1 MYGQRVNVSEI
12 AREVGIAPSAV
23 RFYERRGILPRPGR
37 LRNGY
42 RDYSAEDVS
51 RIRLVVTLR
60 QLGLELATA
69 GRLADLCVTG
79 QCELMARDL
88 APLIA
93 SQREAV
99 VRAQAQ
105 LHDLDRRLAR
115 LADSLSDDNP
125 DPDVWMPTG
134 GADDGYP
141 RLGTGTEPSMTA
153 GARLL
158 EPQQHR

>member
-1 MYGQRVNVSEI
+1 MYGHRVNVSEI

-37 LRNGY
+37 QQNGY
-42 RDYSAEDVS
+42 RDYSPEDVS

-79 QCELMARDL
+79 QCDLMARDL

-93 SQREAV
+93 NQREAV
-99 VRAQAQ
+99 VRAQAD
-105 LHDLDRRLAR
+105 LAELDRRLAR
-115 LADSLSDDNP
+115 LAESLTDDNA
-125 DPDVWMPTG
+125 DPDLWLPT
-134 GADDGYP
+134 ATA
-141 RLGTGTEPSMTA
+141 TGTSRDHGP
-153 GARLL
+153 GR
-158 EPQQHR
+158 P